1 MSRGLPPGHRDCPGG
16 FSGFYSVPGVWCP
29 GFFFCP
35 GGFGEAGYSVP
46 GVEEMLAIVS
56 RGFAKVSRGLSCCP
70 GCFS

>member
-1 MSRGLPPGHRDCPGG
+1 MSR
-16 FSGFYSVPGVWCP
+16 V
-29 GFFFCP
+29 FFCP

-56 RGFAKVSRGLSCCP
+56 RGFDKVSRGLSCCP